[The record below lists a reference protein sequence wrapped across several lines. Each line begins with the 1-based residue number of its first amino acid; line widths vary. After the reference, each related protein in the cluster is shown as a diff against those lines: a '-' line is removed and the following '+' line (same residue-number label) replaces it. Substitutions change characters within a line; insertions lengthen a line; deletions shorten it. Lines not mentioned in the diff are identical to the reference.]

1 MNGTSVCHDRR
12 DDRDP
17 RARVTAAA
25 EDVTRAIERR
35 APRSAGLAGIVFSL
49 LFVAAV
55 ALAGTRPPDGLTE
68 AGLLEWFE
76 QSAKV
81 PWTIAALY
89 LLPFAGIAFLWF
101 MGVVRDRIGVQ
112 EDRFLS
118 TVFLGSGLLFVAMLW
133 ASAAA
138 IATVL
143 VGGRYDAAPPVSA
156 ASLESARELAYA
168 SLFVLA
174 SRAAGVVMI
183 VTSTIAFRTATF
195 PRWLIIAG
203 YVIALVMLLSV
214 SALQWIL
221 LLFPAWVFVLSLFIL
236 NSELRSA
243 QDGSSVSPNGTL

>member
-1 MNGTSVCHDRR
+1 MTTGGMGVG
-12 DDRDP
+12 
-17 RARVTAAA
+17 
-25 EDVTRAIERR
+25 RAIERR

-49 LFVAAV
+49 LFVGAV
-55 ALAGTRPPDGLTE
+55 ALAGARPPDGLTE
-68 AGLLEWFE
+68 TELVAWLE
-76 QSAKV
+76 QTAKV

-101 MGVVRDRIGVQ
+101 MGVVRDRVGVK
-112 EDRFLS
+112 EDRFLT

-143 VGGRYDAAPPVSA
+143 VGGRYDGAPPVSA
-156 ASLESARELAYA
+156 ANLESARELAYA
-168 SLFVLA
+168 FLFVLA

-183 VTSTIAFRTATF
+183 VTSTIALQTETF
-195 PRWLIIAG
+195 PRWLIITG

-214 SALQWIL
+214 FALQWIL

-236 NSELRSA
+236 NSELRSVR
-243 QDGSSVSPNGTL
+243 GERSRSPDMTT